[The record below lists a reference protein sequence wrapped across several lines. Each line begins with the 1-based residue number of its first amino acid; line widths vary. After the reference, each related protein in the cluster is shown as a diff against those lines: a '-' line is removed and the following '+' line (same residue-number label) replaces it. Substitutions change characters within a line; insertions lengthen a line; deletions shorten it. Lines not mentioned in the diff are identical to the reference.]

1 MAEVLVG
8 SQSPVTHKVFWNG
21 DVADATSAPV
31 VKIYDVTNDP
41 AVSPAIA
48 STTLLTTITST
59 LDENNPGTYTI
70 NVPYAYT
77 DRNRTLRLKW
87 EYAVSG
93 TSVVK
98 TEDVFVV
105 TPYVD
110 FNHIQDMGFASDSSD
125 PGYKSYSDLIKA
137 EKYAR
142 KQIEGYTGQYFYL
155 YDDVYVVYGYESD
168 TLPLPAKINSLQKL
182 FVKDILLID
191 NLSSPAVNN
200 WGLAVNISETKF
212 GLRVDRSSTLDN
224 AVYIANGMVPP
235 SIHDYSGIF
244 QSGIPYKVQARFGW
258 NSVPE
263 NVEQAAAELM
273 KDYFSKDTMWRNKY
287 VKNISTFDWDFE
299 YTGNAY
305 TGTGNAYAD
314 NLLADY
320 VLTAKAEII

>member
-1 MAEVLVG
+1 
-8 SQSPVTHKVFWNG
+8 
-21 DVADATSAPV
+21 
-31 VKIYDVTNDP
+31 
-41 AVSPAIA
+41 
-48 STTLLTTITST
+48 
-59 LDENNPGTYTI
+59 
-70 NVPYAYT
+70 
-77 DRNRTLRLKW
+77 
-87 EYAVSG
+87 
-93 TSVVK
+93 
-98 TEDVFVV
+98 
-105 TPYVD
+105 
-110 FNHIQDMGFASDSSD
+110 
-125 PGYKSYSDLIKA
+125 
-137 EKYAR
+137 
-142 KQIEGYTGQYFYL
+142 
-155 YDDVYVVYGYESD
+155 
-168 TLPLPAKINSLQKL
+168 LQKL

-258 NSVPE
+258 DSVPE

-299 YTGNAY
+299 YTGDAY